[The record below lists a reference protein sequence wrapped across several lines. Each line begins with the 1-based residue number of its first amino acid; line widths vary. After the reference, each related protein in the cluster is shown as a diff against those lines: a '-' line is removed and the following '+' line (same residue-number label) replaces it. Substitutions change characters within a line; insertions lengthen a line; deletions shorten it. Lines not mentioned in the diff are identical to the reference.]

1 MRQIAVIPPNGVTFM
16 NYRGHGSI
24 QDWGSGT
31 LAILA
36 NSDTG
41 WWYPTVGEP
50 HPLVLISMDCLDG
63 NFAYPGVAGL
73 GEAFHKLDG
82 AGTVAHWASTGLGL
96 TSDHTAMA
104 TGFYKALFEQGQ
116 LTIGAAINSGKI
128 AYEQG
133 NWNDYELYGFTLQ
146 GDPAMLL
153 MRPDL
158 ELNKSPNQPFAEPG
172 DTVSFEIQVGNDG
185 LFDSAPTVVDTLPA
199 GLTFVEAT
207 ADREMTLSQNGNLI
221 TMDFAAPLGRN
232 EGLTI
237 QITTTIDI
245 GFSGSGI
252 TNSAAVSGLALDVP
266 GNNSDTATILMGDSA
281 PVYLPVLMKP

>member
-1 MRQIAVIPPNGVTFM
+1 MTKPRSLDPLAEEILSRLSEHPEASEIVLGGYFALQHYAD
-16 NYRGHGSI
+16 YRRTHDIDAWWRSAA
-24 QDWGSGT
+24 S
-31 LAILA
+31 LPAEEAIR
-36 NSDTG
+36 
-41 WWYPTVGEP
+41 TV
-50 HPLVLISMDCLDG
+50 MT
-63 NFAYPGVAGL
+63 GVAK
-73 GEAFHKLDG
+73 EH
-82 AGTVAHWASTGLGL
+82 
-96 TSDHTAMA
+96 
-104 TGFYKALFEQGQ
+104 GFLFRERR
-116 LTIGAAINSGKI
+116 
-128 AYEQG
+128 
-133 NWNDYELYGFTLQ
+133 F
-146 GDPAMLL
+146 
-153 MRPDL
+153 
-158 ELNKSPNQPFAEPG
+158 G